1 MAAGVEYDRDTYTGE
16 KKEKKVQEK
25 EFESKNQVKKTG
37 FKAHWKPLSE
47 ALKAKREKEKKSIV
61 EKRAIEPE
69 F

>member
-25 EFESKNQVKKTG
+25 EFESKNQGKKTG